1 MFHFYTS
8 FWCFQRA
15 QKLHIGWKWIK
26 NDSTIQNGRDQKESY
41 GENKSCYGVMQK
53 YKIDSAI
60 CL

>member
-1 MFHFYTS
+1 MFSESTEVAHWLKMDY
-8 FWCFQRA
+8 
-15 QKLHIGWKWIK
+15 K